1 MRNESMCR
9 LIKYHVVTMLTL
21 MLFGVSGCGIKGLP
35 VPPRYSKPPA
45 VSDLQY
51 QVVGNQINLT
61 WSVPIPKQASDNHT
75 IAGAKV
81 LRLKES
87 LKNLPCRDCP
97 QTFRIIRKIPA
108 RSETMQFQDT
118 IDKGFRYYYKIVL
131 YDAGNQDG
139 EDSDIVRVENRK

>member
-1 MRNESMCR
+1 MRNEPMCR
-9 LIKYHVVTMLTL
+9 SYSYFVVTILTML
-21 MLFGVSGCGIKGLP
+21 LFLLSGCGIKGLP
-35 VPPRYSKPPA
+35 VPPRYEKPPA

-61 WSVPIPKQASDNHT
+61 WSVPSQKRAPDNLT

-81 LRLKES
+81 FRLKQS
-87 LKNLPCRDCP
+87 LKNLPCKDCP

-108 RSETMQFQDT
+108 RSGTMQFQDT

-131 YDAGNQDG
+131 YDVENQDG